1 MKISKIL
8 EAIIA
13 QVTFDTMQSGRN
25 YMLKDQLMLAI
36 LRYDGTFAEN
46 ILREGLDDWQ
56 IYQIALRIENA
67 LERGNKNEFEIPEM
81 FFQSYLSKIQRDQK
95 TDNLSTLN
103 AVIDILAD
111 KNTASS
117 KIFKQY
123 GLLTIGCKMCSI
135 RITTRGKIAR
145 DGQYALVLPIASNF
159 DRGSKNRLKSIFT

>member
-1 MKISKIL
+1 MIRVSKIL
-8 EAIIA
+8 ESIIA
-13 QVTFDTMQSGRN
+13 QVTFDTMHSGKN

-36 LRYDGTFAEN
+36 LRYDGTFAQN
-46 ILREGLDDWQ
+46 ILRESIDDWQ

-81 FFQSYLSKIQRDQK
+81 FFQSYLSKIQSDQK

-123 GLLTIGCKMCSI
+123 GLLTIGC
-135 RITTRGKIAR
+135 
-145 DGQYALVLPIASNF
+145 
-159 DRGSKNRLKSIFT
+159 

>member
-56 IYQIALRIENA
+56 IYQITLRIENA
-67 LERGNKNEFEIPEM
+67 LERGNKNEFEIPEI
-81 FFQSYLSKIQRDQK
+81 FFQSYLSKIQSDQK

-123 GLLTIGCKMCSI
+123 GLLTIGC
-135 RITTRGKIAR
+135 
-145 DGQYALVLPIASNF
+145 
-159 DRGSKNRLKSIFT
+159 

>member
-36 LRYDGTFAEN
+36 LHYDGTFAEN

-123 GLLTIGCKMCSI
+123 GLLTIGC
-135 RITTRGKIAR
+135 
-145 DGQYALVLPIASNF
+145 
-159 DRGSKNRLKSIFT
+159 

>member
-81 FFQSYLSKIQRDQK
+81 FFQSYLSKIQSDQK

-123 GLLTIGCKMCSI
+123 GLLTIGC
-135 RITTRGKIAR
+135 
-145 DGQYALVLPIASNF
+145 
-159 DRGSKNRLKSIFT
+159 

>member
-117 KIFKQY
+117 KIFKQH
-123 GLLTIGCKMCSI
+123 GLLTIGC
-135 RITTRGKIAR
+135 
-145 DGQYALVLPIASNF
+145 
-159 DRGSKNRLKSIFT
+159 

>member
-95 TDNLSTLN
+95 TANLSTLN

-123 GLLTIGCKMCSI
+123 GLLTIGC
-135 RITTRGKIAR
+135 
-145 DGQYALVLPIASNF
+145 
-159 DRGSKNRLKSIFT
+159 

>member
-67 LERGNKNEFEIPEM
+67 LERGNKNEFEIPQM
-81 FFQSYLSKIQRDQK
+81 FFQSYQSKIQSDQK

-123 GLLTIGCKMCSI
+123 GLLTIGC
-135 RITTRGKIAR
+135 
-145 DGQYALVLPIASNF
+145 
-159 DRGSKNRLKSIFT
+159 

>member
-81 FFQSYLSKIQRDQK
+81 FFQSYLSKIQSDQK

-111 KNTASS
+111 KSTASS

-123 GLLTIGCKMCSI
+123 GLLTIGC
-135 RITTRGKIAR
+135 
-145 DGQYALVLPIASNF
+145 
-159 DRGSKNRLKSIFT
+159 

>member
-56 IYQIALRIENA
+56 IFQIALRIENA

-123 GLLTIGCKMCSI
+123 GLLTIGC
-135 RITTRGKIAR
+135 
-145 DGQYALVLPIASNF
+145 
-159 DRGSKNRLKSIFT
+159 